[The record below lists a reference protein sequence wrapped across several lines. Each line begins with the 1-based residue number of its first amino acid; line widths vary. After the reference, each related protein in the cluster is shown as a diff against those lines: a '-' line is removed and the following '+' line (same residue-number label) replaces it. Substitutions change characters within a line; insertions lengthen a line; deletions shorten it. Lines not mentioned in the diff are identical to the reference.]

1 MGANISERS
10 LYSDIKYK
18 KSQKITLA
26 MTTTD
31 HCTKYFSTFTIYGV
45 ANIIYVF
52 IKVEPELG
60 SFKALN
66 CLIWDIACMLYWN
79 SSATILEHSSLFIV
93 RSVQTAQSR
102 FLAQ

>member
-1 MGANISERS
+1 MN
-10 LYSDIKYK
+10 
-18 KSQKITLA
+18 
-26 MTTTD
+26 TTN
-31 HCTKYFSTFTIYGV
+31 HCTKCFSTSTIYGV
-45 ANIIYVF
+45 TNIIYVF

-60 SFKALN
+60 SFKAMN

>member
-1 MGANISERS
+1 MNP
-10 LYSDIKYK
+10 
-18 KSQKITLA
+18 TN
-26 MTTTD
+26 
-31 HCTKYFSTFTIYGV
+31 HCTKCFSTSTIYGV
-45 ANIIYVF
+45 TNIIYVF

-60 SFKALN
+60 SFQAIN
-66 CLIWDIACMLYWN
+66 CPVWDIACMLYWN